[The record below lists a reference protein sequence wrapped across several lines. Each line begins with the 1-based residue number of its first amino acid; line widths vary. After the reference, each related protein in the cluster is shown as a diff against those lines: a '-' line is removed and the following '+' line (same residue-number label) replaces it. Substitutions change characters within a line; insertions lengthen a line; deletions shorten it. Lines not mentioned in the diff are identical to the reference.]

1 MSMTDPIADYL
12 TRIRNG
18 LQAKHKYVD
27 IPASNL
33 KRKVSRILIEQGF
46 IKKYIIIDDG
56 KQGLIRIWLKYDQE
70 NNPVISKLIR
80 VSKPGLREYVDV
92 ASLPR
97 VKNNLGIAIL
107 TTPKGVI
114 TAREA
119 RRQNV
124 GGEVLCYVW

>member
-12 TRIRNG
+12 TRIRNAM
-18 LQAKHKYVD
+18 QARHAYSDV
-27 IPASNL
+27 PSSNI
-33 KRKVSRILIEQGF
+33 KRKISRILLEQGF

-56 KQGLIRIWLKYDQE
+56 KQGLIRIWLKYDKE
-70 NNPVISKLIR
+70 KNPIINKIVR
-80 VSKPGLREYVDV
+80 VSKPGLRKYVDV
-92 ASLPR
+92 EHLPR
-97 VKNNLGIAIL
+97 VMNNLGIAIL

-124 GGEVLCYVW
+124 GGEVLCYIW

>member
-18 LQAKHKYVD
+18 LQANHKYVD

-33 KRKVSRILIEQGF
+33 KRKMSRILLEQGF

-70 NNPVISKLIR
+70 NNPVITKLIR

-92 ASLPR
+92 DNMPR

-119 RRQNV
+119 KRQNV

>member
-18 LQAKHKYVD
+18 LKSQKRYVD

-33 KRKVSRILIEQGF
+33 KRKMSRILLEQGF
-46 IKKYIIIDDG
+46 IKKYIVIDDG
-56 KQGLIRIWLKYDQE
+56 NQGLVRIWLKYDE
-70 NNPVISKLIR
+70 NNDPVIHKLLR
-80 VSKPGLREYVDV
+80 VSKPGLRKYAAVDK
-92 ASLPR
+92 LPR
-97 VKNNLGIAIL
+97 VMNNLGIAIM

-119 RRQNV
+119 KRQNV
-124 GGEVLCYVW
+124 GGEVLCYIW

>member
-18 LQAKHKYVD
+18 LQAKQIYVD
-27 IPASNL
+27 IPASSL
-33 KRKVSRILIEQGF
+33 KRKISRILVEQGYL
-46 IKKYIIIDDG
+46 KKYIIIEDG
-56 KQGLIRIWLKYDQE
+56 KQGLIRIWLKYDQDK
-70 NNPVISKLIR
+70 NPVITKLIR
-80 VSKPGLREYVDV
+80 VSKPGLRHYVDV
-92 ASLPR
+92 DHLPK

-124 GGEVLCYVW
+124 GGEVLCYIW